1 MGLLTADH
9 DETAEHL
16 SALIDRE
23 LGAIRR
29 SRIERH
35 LRGCDGCRALLRSL
49 VSTVDRLRALRR
61 DLQAQPKLA
70 DRVISRIHA
79 EEPA

>member
-9 DETAEHL
+9 EETAAHL
-16 SALIDRE
+16 SALVDRE
-23 LGAIRR
+23 LGTIRR

-35 LRGCDGCRALLRSL
+35 LRHCAGCRALLQSL
-49 VSTVDRLRALRR
+49 VSTIDRLRALTH
-61 DLQAQPKLA
+61 DLPAQPQLA
-70 DRVISRIHA
+70 DRIVGRLRA

>member
-16 SALIDRE
+16 SALIDLE

-35 LRGCDGCRALLRSL
+35 LRGCDGCRALLQSL
-49 VSTVDRLRALRR
+49 VSTIDRLRALRR
-61 DLQAQPKLA
+61 DLPAQPKLA
-70 DRVISRIHA
+70 DRVIGRIRA